1 MSYDLITQGVL
12 QLSYEDKINLL
23 SFIANTL
30 KQTSP
35 QIKEKNL
42 SQFFGTNKE
51 IQDPLAIQKE
61 LRNEWQ

>member
-1 MSYDLITQGVL
+1 MSYDAITQSVL

-35 QIKEKNL
+35 QQKEKSI
-42 SQFFGTNKE
+42 SQFFGSVKIEKN
-51 IQDPLAIQKE
+51 PLEIQKE